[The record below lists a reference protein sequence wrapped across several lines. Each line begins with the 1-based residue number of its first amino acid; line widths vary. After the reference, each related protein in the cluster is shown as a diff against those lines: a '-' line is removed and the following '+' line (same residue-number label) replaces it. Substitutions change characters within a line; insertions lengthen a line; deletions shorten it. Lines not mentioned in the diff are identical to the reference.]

1 MKPGIVNLPAQARA
15 TGAKASDRL
24 REEFSVPAVLYGP
37 TVEENTNLAVSEL
50 ALEKILAEPRVQ
62 FIDLD
67 LDGTT
72 HRVIV
77 KNVDFHPVTDRPI
90 HADFLLLSDEHEV
103 GLTVPVM
110 LKGVSP
116 GVIKGGRLYQSMRK
130 MRIKGL
136 PASIPALVEI
146 DISGMDIGATV
157 KIKDL
162 ELGDVKPMEPLSTT
176 IVVVNP
182 LRGGAKNI
190 KG

>member
-162 ELGDVKPMEPLSTT
+162 ELGDVNPMEPLSTT

-182 LRGGAKNI
+182 PRGGAKNI

>member
-37 TVEENTNLAVSEL
+37 TVEKNTNLAVSEL

-182 LRGGAKNI
+182 PRGGAKNI